1 MANINNIKVGADNPD
16 LIMFD
21 NYHTEV
27 TDYRYDLRTFE
38 LNTEALH
45 DVEIFND
52 KLIIKKFRPNVWIIR
67 SPKYASL
74 SELCNSTKGL
84 YIGLEGLSNHA
95 TLFSSNY
102 SHHSVVGE
110 SGNTFGYIRG
120 LGVFPFSNV
129 INGWQLTS
137 YGQYAKNRGE
147 IPFSAYV
154 WDNLTLENGS
164 KVQVASEGT
173 FRGDWGAGYNGYG
186 KINDGVYK
194 KVIPDY
200 TTFPTPYETLYLS
213 VGLYTGKAISFDAW
227 DCENKVNP
235 LKMTVSQRNNAD
247 GSTKSAY
254 CYSNFGTIK
263 IKVSGLTSGDRLE
276 YGDGVIEASS
286 KSITADGE
294 YSISYGE
301 GHGFILYGGS
311 EVINPVTIELIDNPY
326 LDNNGLVDITD
337 SPITISLINNNG
349 INLPSVEC
357 WDAYLA
363 DTQIY
368 HRDKTIENCWKKYHL
383 ATPLGWNLHRN
394 VLGTAKGLKWI
405 TPFKFVVNKVY
416 TDGVSILRST
426 TARTTYWN
434 LSFKGFKVKV
444 DGKPDDVIVKLQ
456 RLFTNVTTS
465 EDITITLNNGI
476 NEIPAFNKTLYSAN
490 SSVDIVAT
498 ECKITV
504 ISSSNKDTNFD
515 IEIVPEYDDSL
526 IVNTNLWSN
535 IIAKLYIPT
544 VVDITDNVMKNTK
557 WQMAPHNPELWSI
570 IKNWYNN
577 NIGVNANFMGGSI
590 FNGSDLDEITIKLP
604 NDSYCFGEDNFAN
617 SKIETINFVQ
627 SSESSHFSAPQ
638 RLLRSANHLKNIN
651 IVWAN
656 PDNPN
661 NWLCGANTIADGM
674 SSLYMETYPERFINW
689 SHYRSN
695 ILSETYPCTLFQ
707 YAFNYSAGL
716 VTIPSYPGTEDENT
730 IVTHRG
736 PERAFYG
743 CSSLVTV
750 GPILDLRL
758 AIPSSSSNI
767 FHDCN
772 KLEQLRIKNLNH
784 GNWNFDGV
792 TRNNVYHGT
801 LKSLNSESVTYLF
814 NNLADLTTSDS
825 SKHEDTIDKSFKSWS
840 SSYKN
845 SADSSPDWDYTL
857 TTITRFSCRKRYA
870 SIEDASFIAY
880 TNQALTNMNVK
891 VEGLEDGDIVV
902 FLDEDGNNSI
912 EWTTDGSKSITK
924 ESGIVKGFKLIS
936 SNTDNRNTVTITI
949 ENGLDYTNP
958 RVSNAN
964 LYCPVEWE
972 DKIIN
977 DMISAANVKGWNIY
991 IDGVEVQSN

>member
-1 MANINNIKVGADNPD
+1 MADINNIKVGADNPD
-16 LIMFD
+16 VIMFD
-21 NYHTEV
+21 NYHTEL
-27 TDYRYDLRTFE
+27 TDYRYDFRTFE
-38 LNTEALH
+38 LNSEALH
-45 DVEIFND
+45 DVQIHND
-52 KLIIKKFRPNVWIIR
+52 KLIVKKFKPNVWIIR
-67 SPKYASL
+67 SPKYSSL
-74 SELCNSTKGL
+74 SELCKTTKGL
-84 YIGLEGLSNHA
+84 YIGVEGLNNNNA
-95 TLFSSNY
+95 LFSSNY
-102 SHHSVVGE
+102 SHHSVVGG
-110 SGNTFGYIRG
+110 SGNTFGHIRG
-120 LGVFPFSNV
+120 LGIFPFSNV

-164 KVQVASEGT
+164 TVQIASEGT
-173 FRGDWGAGYNGYG
+173 FRGDWGAVYNGYG

-227 DCENKVNP
+227 DCENKVNS
-235 LKMTVSQRNNAD
+235 LKMTISQRNNAD
-247 GSTKSAY
+247 VSTKSAY

-263 IKVSGLTSGDRLE
+263 IKVTGLSSGDRLE

-368 HRDKTIENCWKKYHL
+368 HRDKTIDNCWKKYHL
-383 ATPLGWNLHRN
+383 VSPLGWNLHRN
-394 VLGTAKGLKWI
+394 VLGTANGLKWI

-416 TDGVSILRST
+416 AEGVSILRSI

-434 LSFKGFKVKV
+434 LSFKGFKIKV
-444 DGKPDDVIVKLQ
+444 DGKPDDVTVRIQ
-456 RLFTNVTTS
+456 RLFTNITTS

-476 NEIPAFNKTLYSAN
+476 NEIPAFNKTLYSEN

-504 ISSSNKDTNFD
+504 ISTSNKNTDFN
-515 IEIVPEYDDSL
+515 IEIIPDYDNSL
-526 IVNTNLWSN
+526 IVNTNLWSE
-535 IIAKLYIPT
+535 IIAKLHIPT

-577 NIGVNANFMGGSI
+577 NIGVNANFMGGNI

-604 NDSYCFGEDNFAN
+604 DDNFCYGEDNFAN
-617 SKIETINFVQ
+617 SKIETINFIQ
-627 SSESSHFSAPQ
+627 SGESSHFSAPQ
-638 RLLRSANHLKNIN
+638 RLLRNANNLKNIN
-651 IVWAN
+651 IVWFN

-661 NWLCGANTIADGM
+661 NYLCGANTIVDGM
-674 SSLYMETYPERFINW
+674 SGLSMETYPERFIHWN
-689 SHYRSN
+689 HNRSN
-695 ILSETYPCTLFQ
+695 VISETYPCTLFQ
-707 YAFNYSAGL
+707 YAFNYSTGL
-716 VTIPSYPGTEDENT
+716 VTIPSYPGTEDDNT
-730 IVTHRG
+730 IVTHRS

-758 AIPSSSSNI
+758 AIPNSSSNI
-767 FHDCN
+767 FYDCN
-772 KLEQLRIKNLNH
+772 KLEQIRIKNLNH
-784 GNWNFDGV
+784 GSWNFDGV
-792 TRNNVYHGT
+792 SRNGVYHGT
-801 LKSLNSESVTYLF
+801 LKSLNSESVSYLF
-814 NNLADLTTSDS
+814 DNLADLTTSDS
-825 SKHEDTIDKSFKSWS
+825 SKHEDTIDKSFKNWS
-840 SSYKN
+840 SDYKN
-845 SADSSPDWDYTL
+845 SADRTPDWDYTL
-857 TTITRFSCRKRYA
+857 TIITRFSCKKRYIDVNEA
-870 SIEDASFIAY
+870 EFIVS
-880 TNQALTNMNVK
+880 TNAALSNMV
-891 VEGLEDGDIVV
+891 VRVDGLQEGDSVV
-902 FLDEDGNNSI
+902 FVDNSGNINT
-912 EWTTDGSKSITK
+912 EWTANGVKSISKDT
-924 ESGIVKGFKLIS
+924 GVVTGFKLIS
-936 SNTDNRNTVTITI
+936 NNVDATDVVTITI

-958 RVSNAN
+958 RVSSASIYCPAEWADKVTADMVSQAN
-964 LYCPVEWE
+964 L
-972 DKIIN
+972 
-977 DMISAANVKGWNIY
+977 KGWNVY
-991 IDGVEVQSN
+991 VGEVKL